1 MADKNEKNH
10 YDEFIKDYLKDGIKG
25 YAKDQFFDAA

>member
-1 MADKNEKNH
+1 MATEKDLYN
-10 YDEFIKDYLKDGIKG
+10 EFIKDYLKDGIKG